1 MRSPRHPFIY
11 FSFFFA
17 GLYFKKTPTSPTLT
31 DNSDTHP
38 VKAIFHKEI
47 DGGREPVIMPMQE
60 ENKYM
65 M

>member
-11 FSFFFA
+11 FSFFRGFIFQKNA
-17 GLYFKKTPTSPTLT
+17 YQPTLT